1 MFVVLWTS
9 HVCWFSN
16 RIHFLALSVTFLLYS
31 STVLLVLLLLLH
43 NTFRPTP
50 CLTSGGI
57 QYVQSL
63 SVPSDAHIVLL
74 VFLCN

>member
-1 MFVVLWTS
+1 VFVVLWTF
-9 HVCWFSN
+9 HVGWFSN
-16 RIHFLALSVTFLLYS
+16 RIDFLVFSFTFRLYS

-43 NTFRPTP
+43 YNFHPSP

-63 SVPSDAHIVLL
+63 SGPSDAHIVLL